1 MDTDTGKI
9 LSYRQLMKNPKF
21 KNWSTSSAN
30 EFGRLTNGVG
40 GRIKNPTITIAFIT
54 RKEIPH
60 DWRKDVTYGQF
71 VCSVRPEGK
80 EKNRTR
86 FTVGREKIYYPGEV
100 ATPTADMLVAKILF
114 HRIIFTKWAR
124 FVTIDISKFYLM
136 TPLKCP
142 EYIRIHVRDIPD
154 EIIK

>member
-40 GRIKNPTITIAFIT
+40 GQIKKPTNTIAFIT

-60 DWRKDVTYGQF
+60 NRRKDVTY
-71 VCSVRPEGK
+71 R
-80 EKNRTR
+80 
-86 FTVGREKIYYPGEV
+86 
-100 ATPTADMLVAKILF
+100 
-114 HRIIFTKWAR
+114 
-124 FVTIDISKFYLM
+124 
-136 TPLKCP
+136 
-142 EYIRIHVRDIPD
+142 
-154 EIIK
+154 